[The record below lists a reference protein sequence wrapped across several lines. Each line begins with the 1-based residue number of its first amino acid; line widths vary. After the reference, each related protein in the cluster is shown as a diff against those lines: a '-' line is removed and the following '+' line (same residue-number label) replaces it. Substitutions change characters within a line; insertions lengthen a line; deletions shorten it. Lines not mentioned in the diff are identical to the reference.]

1 MSNGSREIAQH
12 QVERISRYIQ
22 AVIRYLVKAMLLSDF
37 ETPLLPDSHIAGE
50 SNYYYVTATVWYA
63 VNNFKGVAWDW
74 QNWLLQADP
83 TLASHPERLCRLFG
97 ANRLPGEHWTFD
109 AVDREKVAILCW
121 FHHASILKLHEKGYL
136 PDRWCPLGFKEK
148 VAQLA
153 TAAKI
158 TAAAKASRPA
168 PYVAE
173 DEIFD
178 RLSLVSD
185 ELFLESLDPGEMG
198 AVAASSVKRIKERN
212 YTRVLNPGWYSSQ
225 MDTGSTSGPWEIHA
239 LCHHSRLAVYYMEHE
254 EQYDWRTKDH
264 IAEEVDSYKRKL
276 FRFLNAEGTLIPTWE
291 RAHTLAR
298 KGFLRSESTAVV
310 ASTLLA
316 LYCRS
321 MSDQPAASEST
332 GMPSPSAASP
342 PTSQGSGTKESAL
355 VISPGDTRVGERKLI
370 QEVLY
375 VETLLQEQIEVLEK
389 STGET
394 NRSPPIRWEDFAHSR
409 HYHPENFVQSL
420 EDTPEV
426 YENVLVHTD
435 DTSESSF
442 FMMRIGRPLPR
453 LETFTNFNVED
464 KSILRHLSVSDIRAT
479 ETLLNSKGFAKPVTF
494 RYRQDL
500 ESSNREDDKKAFEL
514 ATEKLV
520 WALYDSVSSKTPMV

>member
-1 MSNGSREIAQH
+1 MIFAHSWKVRFLIQTHTFLSRIVKGDIPHHRPRTARSKSQLSTASGKQPEKPVSNGMSNGSRENAQH

-22 AVIRYLVKAMLLSDF
+22 AVIRYLVKAMLLSEYDP
-37 ETPLLPDSHIAGE
+37 PLLPDSHIAGE
-50 SNYYYVTATVWYA
+50 TNYYYVTATVWYA

-97 ANRLPGEHWTFD
+97 ANRHPGEHWSF
-109 AVDREKVAILCW
+109 VVVVCVFVVFFCW
-121 FHHASILKLHEKGYL
+121 LHHASILKLHEKGYL

-212 YTRVLNPGWYSSQ
+212 YTRVLNHGLYSSQ

-239 LCHHSRLAVYYMEHE
+239 LCHHSRLAVYFMEHE

-264 IAEEVDSYKRKL
+264 IAGGGGSCGRG
-276 FRFLNAEGTLIPTWE
+276 RGRGRGAGGAGSPTWE

-298 KGFLRSESTAVV
+298 KGFLRSESTADV
-310 ASTLLA
+310 AST
-316 LYCRS
+316 
-321 MSDQPAASEST
+321 
-332 GMPSPSAASP
+332 
-342 PTSQGSGTKESAL
+342 
-355 VISPGDTRVGERKLI
+355 
-370 QEVLY
+370 
-375 VETLLQEQIEVLEK
+375 
-389 STGET
+389 
-394 NRSPPIRWEDFAHSR
+394 H
-409 HYHPENFVQSL
+409 
-420 EDTPEV
+420 
-426 YENVLVHTD
+426 
-435 DTSESSF
+435 
-442 FMMRIGRPLPR
+442 
-453 LETFTNFNVED
+453 
-464 KSILRHLSVSDIRAT
+464 
-479 ETLLNSKGFAKPVTF
+479 
-494 RYRQDL
+494 
-500 ESSNREDDKKAFEL
+500 
-514 ATEKLV
+514 
-520 WALYDSVSSKTPMV
+520 